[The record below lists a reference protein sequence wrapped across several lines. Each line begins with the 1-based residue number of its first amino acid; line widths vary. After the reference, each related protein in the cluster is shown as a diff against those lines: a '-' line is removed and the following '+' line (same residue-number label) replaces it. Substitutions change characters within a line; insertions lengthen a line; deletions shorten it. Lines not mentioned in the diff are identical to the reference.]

1 MKIKE
6 VWEFGYIGRGVIIGI
21 VDNGVDINYL
31 DLKVNIVSIWLI
43 IYVLFVILYIRM

>member
-1 MKIKE
+1 MKIVE
-6 VWEFGYIGRGVIIGI
+6 VWEFGYMGRGVIIGI

-43 IYVLFVILYIRM
+43 IRVLCVILCM